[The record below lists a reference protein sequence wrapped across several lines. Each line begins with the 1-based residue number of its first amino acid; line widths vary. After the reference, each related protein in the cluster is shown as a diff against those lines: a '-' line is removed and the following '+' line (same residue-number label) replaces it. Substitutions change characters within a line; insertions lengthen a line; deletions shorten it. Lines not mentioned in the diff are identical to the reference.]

1 MTETPLAVEAAG
13 FCFEYPA
20 APADDKTAAEM
31 FESKAPESASAEN
44 APAVHGCRA
53 ESFGKDTGSAD
64 ATAGAFGRQSPARH
78 AIGPIDW
85 RVGVGE
91 FQLLVGNTGSGKTT
105 LLRNLKASVR
115 PHGARKGSLRV
126 MGKPFDEDFPREA
139 DQLVGFVSQSPENQL
154 VCDNVW
160 HEIAFGLENL
170 GVDQAQMRR
179 RVAEVAHFFGI
190 EGWFD
195 RATDD
200 LSGGQKQIVA
210 LASVLVMQPRILVL
224 DEPTAQLDPIAEKTF
239 LHALFRVNRELG
251 ATVVVSTH
259 APQAM
264 AEYATSAVAMRGGVL
279 VPAELADFAAKP
291 LDVRAF
297 AACKP
302 CGVRAF
308 GDKPVLELRDVYA
321 RYDRRAPWVLHGC
334 DLSLRKQEIRAL
346 IGGNGCGKTT
356 LMRVAAGVLPARRGS
371 VRNAL
376 SASQAY
382 LPQNPKEIF
391 VRDTALEELR
401 EWQRG
406 AGYSDADIRRV
417 CAELSLD
424 GCLDLH
430 PYDLSGGQQQLLA
443 LAKILLLSPGL
454 IFLDEPTKGL
464 DAEAKMLVAKA
475 LLRARAAGASIVF
488 ATHDLPFALAVADS
502 ATMLFDGQEAA
513 TQPVAEFFE
522 NSMFYRPV
530 CDAFAAQWPGGK
542 SNGGQP
548 DDGQSVGGQ
557 SGAAQP
563 VAAEPCC
570 AQPGEAQSRDA
581 QSNWPQGDGRGSA
594 Q

>member
-44 APAVHGCRA
+44 VSSVHDCRA
-53 ESFGKDTGSAD
+53 ESFGKDTGSAN
-64 ATAGAFGRQSPARH
+64 AAAGVFGHQSPARH

-85 RVGVGE
+85 HVGVGE
-91 FQLLVGNTGSGKTT
+91 FQLLVGSTGSGKTT

-126 MGKPFDEDFPREA
+126 MGKPFDESFSREA

-154 VCDNVW
+154 VCDSVW

-179 RVAEVAHFFGI
+179 RVAEVSHFFGI
-190 EGWFD
+190 EGWFNK
-195 RATDD
+195 ATDD

-251 ATVVVSTH
+251 ITVVVSTH
-259 APQAM
+259 APQAI
-264 AEYATSAVAMRGGVL
+264 AEYATSAVAMRGGAL

-302 CGVRAF
+302 CDAHAF
-308 GDKPVLELRDVYA
+308 DDKPVLELRDVYA
-321 RYDRRAPWVLHGC
+321 RYDRCAPWVLHGC

-417 CAELSLD
+417 CAGLSLD

-443 LAKILLLSPGL
+443 LAKILLPSPRL
-454 IFLDEPTKGL
+454 IFLDEPIKGL
-464 DAEAKMLVAKA
+464 DAGAKMLVAKA

-530 CDAFAAQWPGGK
+530 CDAFAAQWLAGEAGDGR
-542 SNGGQP
+542 SGGGQP
-548 DDGQSVGGQ
+548 S
-557 SGAAQP
+557 AAQP

-570 AQPGEAQSRDA
+570 PQPGEAQSRGA
-581 QSNWPQGDGRGSA
+581 QSNWLQGDEQGSA